1 MRREDWLLAE
11 SVAKEL
17 ERAEAALDE
26 VDNLQRIGA
35 ANSDDPEDDR
45 YQTAERTMVYYIDRA
60 YRSIAALSERLG
72 ITTIAREVVAAR
84 ADKDFLSRTDRSNEG
99 DIHSAALSKAQSCFD
114 PLKALTSARA
124 VTAQDVL
131 RTILQSSGKIAA
143 ARGTPPKNEADVRN
157 AVLEVCEFAFND
169 AMRETP
175 VAKRLTGYRIDLTVR
190 SLRSA
195 VEFKF
200 IDKKSEMRT
209 AIEGVYA
216 DMKGYRHPDWDSFY
230 SVFYMTSPFY
240 TQAEVDEE
248 FRYVDADKSWEP
260 IVVQGPGGRKPRVA
274 KA

>member
-1 MRREDWLLAE
+1 MGREDWLLAE
-11 SVAKEL
+11 SIAKEL
-17 ERAEAALDE
+17 ERAETALDE
-26 VDNLQRIGA
+26 VDNLIRIGA
-35 ANSDDPEDDR
+35 ANNDDPEDDR
-45 YQTAERTMVYYIDRA
+45 YQTAEQTMVYYIDRA

-72 ITTIAREVVAAR
+72 ITTIAKEVVAAR
-84 ADKDFLSRTDRSNEG
+84 ADKDFLSRTDRTNEG

-131 RTILQSSGKIAA
+131 RTILHSSGKIAA
-143 ARGTPPKNEADVRN
+143 ARSTPPKNEADVRN
-157 AVLEVCEFAFND
+157 AVLEVCGFAFND

-200 IDKKSEMRT
+200 IDKKSEMRA

-260 IVVQGPGGRKPRVA
+260 IVVQGPGRRKPRVS